1 MGAGGTRV
9 TNKQAVATT
18 NLADAAVTSA
28 KISNAT
34 IATADLASNSV
45 TGAKISAAT
54 VANADLACPYNN
66 ITLWDG
72 QISGLTT
79 GRTYGLFTFPKDCWA
94 VRVQCGTSGAYPT
107 SGLANLKMHLHV
119 LDAYTSSVASANLYV
134 TATVPS
140 TAQRVADSSAVLTT
154 LAQSGAIGRL
164 MCHYSGSGA
173 STLYKTWVRV
183 TAKSYNIA

>member
-34 IATADLASNSV
+34 IATGDLAAASV
-45 TGAKISAAT
+45 TSAKISNAT
-54 VANADLACPYNN
+54 VAVADMAVPYHN

-79 GRTYGLFTFPKDCWA
+79 GRTYGMFSIPKDTWA
-94 VRVQCGTSGAYPT
+94 VRVQICTSGAYPT
-107 SGLANLKMHLHV
+107 SGGANLKIHLHV
-119 LDAYTSSVASANLYV
+119 LDAYTSSAGSANLYV
-134 TATVPS
+134 NATVPS
-140 TAQRVADSSAVLTT
+140 TAQRAVDTSATLTT

-164 MCHYSGSGA
+164 MCHYAGSGNG
-173 STLYKTWVRV
+173 TLYKTWVRV
-183 TAKSYNIA
+183 TGKTYNIA